1 MLDIFRHWVNTA
13 IYDRQLRLQSI
24 KTFQLV
30 MACWTQD
37 SMHRVLMS
45 WCNAAHASLLESAV
59 ETQKQLQQQQEQMTV
74 ESSNDRHLALTTH
87 GLRIARAVHYLEP
100 PLIPL
105 SHSAISLCCL
115 TLLCVL
121 LDCSKQDRCTDLGSR
136 LCRCFRNGLIRQY
149 VCCLVNG
156 C

>member
-1 MLDIFRHWVNTA
+1 
-13 IYDRQLRLQSI
+13 
-24 KTFQLV
+24 

-45 WCNAAHASLLESAV
+45 WCNAAHTSLLESAV

-105 SHSAISLCCL
+105 SHSAISLFVSLCCA
-115 TLLCVL
+115 CCWIVV
-121 LDCSKQDRCTDLGSR
+121 SKIDA
-136 LCRCFRNGLIRQY
+136 LIWAR
-149 VCCLVNG
+149 VCAGASEMVSSGNMCAAW
-156 C
+156 